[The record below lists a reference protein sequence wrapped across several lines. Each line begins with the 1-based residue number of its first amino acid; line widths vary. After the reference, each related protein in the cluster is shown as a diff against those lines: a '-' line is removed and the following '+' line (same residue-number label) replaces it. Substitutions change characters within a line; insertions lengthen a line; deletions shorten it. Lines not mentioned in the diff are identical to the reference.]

1 LPGEALK
8 YPEAV
13 YRRIVADLVSYIGMA
28 EVEKMGCALTQSDL
42 KKFLTD
48 AHQADV
54 DRKRRSQ
61 RR

>member
-1 LPGEALK
+1 LK